1 MTFPPIALALWL
13 LQPCTYTVA
22 QSARRSH
29 AQLARTASP
38 QTLGFAPK
46 LFPRTCCTRTAQMHR
61 TSLRICAN
69 STIGN
74 TAVVRA
80 DFLATYVGSQR
91 SHLRGGRR
99 ALSESHVMPLPHNAL
114 ALWLLQPCTDTLAQS
129 ARRSHARLA
138 CTASPQTLGLAPKLC
153 RRPLYTRTAEPHR
166 TPLWICANSTIGNT
180 PGVCA
185 DFRTAR
191 VGSHRTRLCG

>member
-1 MTFPPIALALWL
+1 MPLPHIALALRL
-13 LQPCTYTVA
+13 LQPCADTLA

-29 AQLARTASP
+29 APLARTGSP
-38 QTLGFAPK
+38 QTLGLAPR
-46 LFPRTCCTRTAQMHR
+46 LFPRTCCTRTAQPHR
-61 TSLRICAN
+61 TSLSICAN

-153 RRPLYTRTAEPHR
+153 RRPLCTRTAEPHR